1 MENNK
6 QTILEVILNKDGG
19 IEFHVKLEE
28 AGMNYLTFIG
38 LLEQLKTDVLRENS
52 PLMHDLHET
61 NQKYDA

>member
-1 MENNK
+1 MEQDK

-38 LLEQLKTDVLRENS
+38 LIEQLKADVLRENS
-52 PLMHDLHET
+52 PLLQDVPET
-61 NQKYDA
+61 KQKYDA